1 MCVCVCVRGG
11 GKKREEERR
20 EEGNIPTHTQEEEE
34 EEEEANKRLLL
45 FWGMEVE
52 KGMKPE
58 ISSVSPDTSRK
69 IQTKLKILR
78 DLGLNMMK
86 SSCFFKKKVFSSH
99 IIFLALE
106 SFPL

>member
-34 EEEEANKRLLL
+34 EEEANKRLLL
-45 FWGMEVE
+45 FLGMEVE

-86 SSCFFKKKVFSSH
+86 SSCFFFKVFSSH